1 MITCQAVFRAA
12 AVGFVCLSIT
22 GCITYPHPHDVVE
35 LSPVSGT
42 LHLDG
47 ESLAGRRLSMNSL
60 WNREPCSTPI
70 AETTTD
76 EYGRFHFSEITSRRH
91 FRTVILAPSS
101 PTYFMTV
108 CSEEEPGAVPIF
120 TTSIW
125 ASLPRHLELSCDLD
139 RQNAEGDYC
148 SVADWTGYNFLRR
161 AELESEYGTRRGD
174 AEL

>member
-1 MITCQAVFRAA
+1 MTPGKSVFHAVAI
-12 AVGFVCLSIT
+12 GLVCLSLA
-22 GCITYPHPHDVVE
+22 GCITYPLPHDVVE

-42 LHLDG
+42 IRLDG
-47 ESLAGRRLSMNSL
+47 EPVAGRRLSMNSL
-60 WNREPCSTPI
+60 WNREPCSAPI

-76 EYGRFHFSEITSRRH
+76 EHGRFHFDEITSRH
-91 FRTVILAPSS
+91 YFRTVILAPSS

-108 CSEEEPGAVPIF
+108 CSQGESEAVPVF

-161 AELESEYGTRRGD
+161 AELESEYGTRRD
-174 AEL
+174 VEL